1 MENFNDIDQK
11 YEIKKSLGPGIG
23 QMIFSNNYLAVLFS
37 GDARP

>member
-1 MENFNDIDQK
+1 MISIKNMRL
-11 YEIKKSLGPGIG
+11 KKSLGPGVG

>member
-1 MENFNDIDQK
+1 MIS
-11 YEIKKSLGPGIG
+11 IKNMRLN